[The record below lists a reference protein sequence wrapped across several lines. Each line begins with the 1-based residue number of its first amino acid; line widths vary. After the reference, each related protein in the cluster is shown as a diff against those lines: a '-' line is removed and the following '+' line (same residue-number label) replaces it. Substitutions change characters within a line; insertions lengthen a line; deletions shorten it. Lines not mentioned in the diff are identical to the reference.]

1 MRVSMRESS
10 TRNTGVVGF
19 LVFLETYVKSR
30 HCGIPFIVFV
40 YNYVS
45 EEAWSGTESK
55 FRILSYICA
64 VPIRFVGLRTKRKK
78 ELSTFKITIFYSVI
92 IVVLRLFGLG
102 VRSGKMDRGGEKCV
116 TEVRLQRKAK
126 LNPEC
131 HKVRA
136 LVRARSCTLARVR
149 APCMHACVRVC
160 IRACI
165 RVCLREW
172 GIEAGDD
179 DVESAN

>member
-1 MRVSMRESS
+1 
-10 TRNTGVVGF
+10 
-19 LVFLETYVKSR
+19 
-30 HCGIPFIVFV
+30 
-40 YNYVS
+40 
-45 EEAWSGTESK
+45 
-55 FRILSYICA
+55 
-64 VPIRFVGLRTKRKK
+64 
-78 ELSTFKITIFYSVI
+78 
-92 IVVLRLFGLG
+92 
-102 VRSGKMDRGGEKCV
+102 MDRGGEKCV

-131 HKVRA
+131 HEVRA

-160 IRACI
+160 VRVCIRACV